1 MQKLL
6 AVLFSTILVTLTASG
21 PAPLPQEQDDIE
33 EQVEALLEQMSPEQ
47 RVGQLFLVTFYGDE
61 VLPQSDVA
69 MLITDYHIGGVV
81 LRPVN
86 GNFTPDDTQVQHIYT
101 LTSDMQSLAAHLLD
115 ETTATAEPEPEGSN
129 NETGPFIPLLIAVDD
144 GFSGWPTDSMPGT
157 TRIPSNMSL
166 GATWNP
172 DYAYRAGQIVGFEMD
187 ALGINMLLG
196 PNADVV
202 EDPQPTELGDQGT
215 YVFGGEPYWVSE
227 MTRAYVAGVHAGSES
242 RVVVIPR
249 HFPGYGSADRLA
261 TVEIPTVRRTLDQ
274 LTQFDLQPFF
284 ATTVVAGDPLNVIEG
299 VVTGHISYLGFQGD
313 NPRQSTRPISLDSTA
328 LQVLL
333 ELEQIKPWYEGG
345 GLLVTDSLG
354 LRGVR
359 RFYDSTEVTFL
370 NRRIAQDALL
380 AGNDLLYL
388 GDFGLNPVIDQ
399 TQTIIDTHEFF
410 VQAYNED
417 AAFQQRVD
425 LSVRRILRA
434 KLALYPEFTL
444 DEVIGSEAALVEVG
458 QGDPELNLAVAQDSV
473 TLVSPIDRG
482 LLVSPEPGQDIV
494 VVTDSHTT
502 QRCTQCDPVAAIEV
516 DAFQSAVLRLY
527 GPQASGQ
534 VSFADIQSFTLAQLD
549 NLQQQGDTVTN
560 LDVEETPVPNAL
572 ELALNDAEWVIFV
585 ISDSNN
591 TNITETLALRA
602 YLADA
607 PAVTEQQ
614 IVVISTAAPYYLDST
629 EISKLAG
636 YYVIYD
642 SGPSFIDV
650 AARALYL
657 QVQFNG
663 ASPVSI
669 PGIQYDIIDATSP
682 DASQIITLDVS
693 IDGVA
698 ADVSA
703 TPATEL
709 TVVLGDTVTFR
720 TRAIVDTNGN
730 VVPDGTPVQFTLN
743 YPNEGLRNTLTSLSQ
758 DGVATTSVVL
768 DRTGLL
774 EVTASSSPALNSST
788 VQLPVPDTGSGAI
801 SVVPPEITLEP
812 TSTSASQPS
821 PSPDGV
827 QTAPQE
833 EFTAE
838 EVVTQRLVDFGD
850 LFFSIL
856 GLGILVAVIYVG
868 AMLSFRDT
876 NNALLIALPAL
887 VAGLIGY
894 NYYAMQLPG
903 SGQWQGIFGLV
914 WGAPIA
920 TWSGALLGVGGVLL
934 GKELWEKWLI
944 RYLNPRYYRRE
955 DRSQDRDQQ
964 Q

>member
-6 AVLFSTILVTLTASG
+6 AVLLITILLTLTASG
-21 PAPLPQEQDDIE
+21 PAPLLQDQDDID
-33 EQVEALLEQMSPEQ
+33 EQVEGLLEQMTPGQ

-69 MLITDYHIGGVV
+69 MLITDYHVGGVV
-81 LRPVN
+81 LRPDN
-86 GNFTPDDTQVQHIYT
+86 NNFTPEDNQVQHVYT
-101 LTSDMQSLAAHLLD
+101 LTSEMQSLAAHLLD
-115 ETTATAEPEPEGSN
+115 ETTATAVPEPEDTGA
-129 NETGPFIPLLIAVDD
+129 ETDPFIPLFIAVDD
-144 GFSGWPTDSMPGT
+144 GSSGWPTDAIPGT
-157 TRIPSNMSL
+157 TRTPSNMSL

-172 DYAYRAGQIVGFEMD
+172 DYAYQVGQIVGREMD
-187 ALGINMLLG
+187 SLGVNMLLG

-202 EDPQPTELGDQGT
+202 EYPQPSALGDQGT
-215 YVFGGEPYWVSE
+215 YVFGGEPYWVAE
-227 MTRAYVAGVHAGSES
+227 MTTAYVAGVHTGSES
-242 RVVVIPR
+242 RVLVVPR
-249 HFPGYGSADRLA
+249 HFPGYGAADRLA

-284 ATTVVAGDPLNVIEG
+284 ATTDRMGDPLNVIEG
-299 VVTGHISYLGFQGD
+299 VMTGHISYLGFQGD

-333 ELEQIKPWYEGG
+333 ELEQIAPWYQEG

-380 AGNDLLYL
+380 AGNDLLYM
-388 GDFGLNPVIDQ
+388 GDFGLNPTVNQ

-417 AAFQQRVD
+417 PAFQQRVD
-425 LSVRRILRA
+425 SSVRRILRA
-434 KLALYPEFTL
+434 KLELYPEFTL
-444 DEVIGSEAALVEVG
+444 DEVIGSEAALNDVG
-458 QGDPELNLAVAQDSV
+458 QGNPELNLAVAQDSV
-473 TLVSPIDRG
+473 TLVSPDDRG
-482 LLVSPEPGQDIV
+482 LLVSPEPGQNIV
-494 VVTDSHTT
+494 VITDAHTT
-502 QRCTQCDPVAAIEV
+502 RRCAGCEPMSAVGV

-534 VSFADIQSFTLAQLD
+534 VSFADIQSFTLAQLYS
-549 NLQQQGDTVTN
+549 LQQQGDAVTSP
-560 LDVEETPVPNAL
+560 DVESTPVPNAL

-585 ISDSNN
+585 ISDLNN
-591 TNITETLALRA
+591 ANTIETSALRA

-607 PAVTEQQ
+607 LAVTVQQ
-614 IVVISTAAPYYLDST
+614 TVVISTAAPYYLDST

-642 SGPSFIDV
+642 NNPSFIDV

-682 DASQIITLDVS
+682 DANQIITLNVS
-693 IDGVA
+693 IDGA
-698 ADVSA
+698 EGSISEA
-703 TPATEL
+703 PATEL
-709 TVVLGDTVTFR
+709 TVALGDTVTF
-720 TRAIVDTNGN
+720 TTGAIVDMNGN
-730 VVPDGTPVQFTLN
+730 VVPGGTPVQFTLN
-743 YPNEGLRNTLTSLSQ
+743 YPNEGLRNTLMSLTDDGIASTSI
-758 DGVATTSVVL
+758 VL

-774 EVTASSSPALNSST
+774 EVTASSAPALNSST

-812 TSTSASQPS
+812 TSTSSSPPS

-827 QTAPQE
+827 ETERPEDLPE
-833 EFTAE
+833 EDT
-838 EVVTQRLVDFGD
+838 VTRRLVDFGD

-856 GLGILVAVIYVG
+856 GLGIIVAVIYIG

-903 SGQWQGIFGLV
+903 SEQWQAIFGLV

-920 TWSGALLGVGGVLL
+920 TWSGALVGVGGVLL
-934 GKELWEKWLI
+934 GKDLWEKWLI

-955 DRSQDRDQQ
+955 DRSQDRDQ
-964 Q
+964 